1 MHYPDDDTL
10 LGLEQAKKGR
20 KPRRWSGSLPQRIR
34 ASKRLPQAVFKI
46 SSYSRSGGAVW
57 DRVHYISREGEL
69 AVEDANGQQLADLAE
84 LEEMVGE
91 WEERQGKRATRLAM
105 SAVASF
111 PAGVDQE
118 KATAAAR
125 QFFQAAFADTYDYV
139 FAPHADTDQFHV
151 HLLLETRG
159 HDGQLLRL
167 DRAAL
172 HDLRLLLAEQARAQG
187 IELDASPRWARG
199 EVAWEPAPPRA
210 RAAAAGQEA
219 AAALAAE
226 QATHRDSAEPEY
238 PCQALEYARAAAT
251 LTAQIPRLA
260 HDQQKRAVV
269 QGAVQLAEF
278 GWALSEQSKDSAEDL
293 AEAHAVIRAFYV
305 RL

>member
-1 MHYPDDDTL
+1 M
-10 LGLEQAKKGR
+10 
-20 KPRRWSGSLPQRIR
+20 
-34 ASKRLPQAVFKI
+34 
-46 SSYSRSGGAVW
+46 
-57 DRVHYISREGEL
+57 
-69 AVEDANGQQLADLAE
+69 AVEDANGAQLADLAE

-105 SAVASF
+105 SAVVSF
-111 PAGVDQE
+111 LAGVDQE

-125 QFFQAAFADTYDYV
+125 QFFQAAFADTSDSV
-139 FAPHADTDQFHV
+139 FAPYADTDQFHV

-159 HDGQLLRL
+159 HDGQLLRF

-172 HDLRLLLAEQARAQG
+172 HDLRLLLAEQARTQG
-187 IELDASPRWARG
+187 IELAASPRWARG
-199 EVAWEPAPPRA
+199 VEWEQQRPRAVEGIERRGGKAAWEPAAPRA

-219 AAALAAE
+219 AAAALAAE
-226 QATHRDSAEPEY
+226 QATHQDGAEHEP

-269 QGAVQLAEF
+269 
-278 GWALSEQSKDSAEDL
+278 
-293 AEAHAVIRAFYV
+293 
-305 RL
+305 

>member
-1 MHYPDDDTL
+1 MRSPDDDTL

-20 KPRRWSGSLPQRIR
+20 KPRRGSGSLPQRIR

-69 AVEDANGQQLADLAE
+69 AVEDANGAQLADLAA

-105 SAVASF
+105 SAVVSF
-111 PAGVDQE
+111 PASVDQE
-118 KATAAAR
+118 KATAAVR
-125 QFFQAAFADTYDYV
+125 QFFQAAFADTSDYV

-159 HDGQLLRL
+159 HDGQQLRL
-167 DRAAL
+167 DRAVL

-199 EVAWEPAPPRA
+199 VEWEQQRPRAVEGIERRGGGRRLGSRRNHVRGPRRPARKRPPPRWPPS
-210 RAAAAGQEA
+210 RPR
-219 AAALAAE
+219 
-226 QATHRDSAEPEY
+226 TR
-238 PCQALEYARAAAT
+238 
-251 LTAQIPRLA
+251 TAQNTSPRA
-260 HDQQKRAVV
+260 KPWSTPEPQPR
-269 QGAVQLAEF
+269 
-278 GWALSEQSKDSAEDL
+278 
-293 AEAHAVIRAFYV
+293 
-305 RL
+305 